1 MKVYEGKDIRNLVV
15 IGHSHSGKTSL
26 VSAMLYTGGSTP
38 KLGRVDDGSTVTD
51 HDEEEISRQM
61 TISTAI
67 ASVEWHNTKI
77 NLFDSPGFTMFA
89 HEAKVAMSAAEAAL
103 VVVDGVSGVEVVTEK
118 VWQYADEI
126 ALPRVICVSRMDRER
141 ANWETA
147 LESLVSAFGRLVVP
161 VQIPIGSEKS
171 LKGVVDL
178 VTMKAYTYEMGG
190 SGKGKEGPIPAELEA
205 AAKEAHEKLV
215 EIVAEGKDELME
227 EFFDKGTIA
236 EEHLIPA
243 LHEAIK
249 EDRIF
254 PVLFASGLGNI
265 GTDHLLDFV
274 VDYFPTAAE
283 HAAVHAD
290 EATSSGNGHGIDLQ
304 VSDKAPTSLY
314 VFKTANDPFAGR
326 ITFFKVF
333 SGVVKNDATLQ
344 NFTRST
350 SEKLAHLSV
359 PQGKNLVPV
368 PELHAG
374 DVGAVAKL
382 RDTLTGDTM
391 GDKTNPIRFAGVTL
405 PEPAITFAIEPK
417 SRNDEDKLSNGLHK
431 LMEEDPMVRFFRDEQ
446 TKEFLIAG
454 TGQQH
459 IEVMVSKLKRRYHT
473 EVVLKAPKVPYRETI
488 RGKADVQG
496 RHKKQSGG
504 HGQYGDCKIKMEP
517 LERGK
522 NFEFVN
528 DIFGGA
534 IPRNYIPAVE
544 KGIVEAAARGY
555 LAGFPVVDFRV
566 ILYDGSYHDVD
577 SNEMSFKTA
586 GRIAFKKA
594 MEQAKPTLLEPIMKV
609 EITIPDEF
617 AGSIMGDLNARR
629 GTHPGHGQQG
639 GQDRS
644 KSRVPHGGDADLRR

>member
-1 MKVYEGKDIRNLVV
+1 
-15 IGHSHSGKTSL
+15 
-26 VSAMLYTGGSTP
+26 
-38 KLGRVDDGSTVTD
+38 
-51 HDEEEISRQM
+51 
-61 TISTAI
+61 
-67 ASVEWHNTKI
+67 
-77 NLFDSPGFTMFA
+77 
-89 HEAKVAMSAAEAAL
+89 
-103 VVVDGVSGVEVVTEK
+103 
-118 VWQYADEI
+118 
-126 ALPRVICVSRMDRER
+126 
-141 ANWETA
+141 
-147 LESLVSAFGRLVVP
+147 
-161 VQIPIGSEKS
+161 
-171 LKGVVDL
+171 
-178 VTMKAYTYEMGG
+178 
-190 SGKGKEGPIPAELEA
+190 
-205 AAKEAHEKLV
+205 
-215 EIVAEGKDELME
+215 ME

-283 HAAVHAD
+283 HAAVHA
-290 EATSSGNGHGIDLQ
+290 EPAAGNGHATDLK
-304 VSDKAPTSLY
+304 VSDAAPTSVY

-350 SEKLAHLSV
+350 SEKLAHLSI

-459 IEVMVSKLKRRYHT
+459 IEVLVSKLKRRYHT

-504 HGQYGDCKIKMEP
+504 HGQYGDCKIRMEP

-555 LAGFPVVDFRV
+555 LAGYPVVDFRV

-609 EITIPDEF
+609 EIAIPDEF
-617 AGSIMGDLNARR
+617 AGSIMGDLNSRR
-629 GTHPGHGQQG
+629 GRIQG
-639 GQDRS
+639 MDNKAG
-644 KSRVPHGGDADLRR
+644 KTIVKAECPMAEMLTYGADLTSMTQGRGSFSMEMSHYDFVPAVFQEKIIAQYKAERGELVEVEE

>member
-26 VSAMLYTGGSTP
+26 VSSMLYTGGATP

-67 ASVEWHNTKI
+67 ASLEWHNTKI

-89 HEAKVAMSAAEAAL
+89 HEARIAMSAAEAAL

-118 VWQYADEI
+118 VWQYAEEI
-126 ALPRVICVSRMDRER
+126 NLPRVICVSRMDRER
-141 ANWETA
+141 ANYESA
-147 LESLVSAFGRLVVP
+147 MASLVSAFGRQVVP

-205 AAKEAHEKLV
+205 AAKEAHERLV

-227 EFFDKGTIA
+227 EFFEKGTIA

-249 EDRIF
+249 DDKIF

-265 GTDHLLDFV
+265 GTDHLMDFV

-283 HAAVHAD
+283 HAAVHA
-290 EATSSGNGHGIDLQ
+290 EPASAGNGHGVDLQ
-304 VSDKAPTSLY
+304 VSDASPTSIY

-344 NFTRST
+344 NFIRGT
-350 SEKLAHLSV
+350 SEKLAHLSI
-359 PQGKNLVPV
+359 PQGKNLVAV

-374 DVGAVAKL
+374 RRTPTVCGRAYGARDRTGFAGAVRLVIVWGFAFSLAVTAVFALFGPYLIDMMTASAEVRHAARNFLLYVILAPLLAVFAFAYDGIYIGATWARDMRNLMVLSLGIFLAAWLAL
-382 RDTLTGDTM
+382 RSYG
-391 GDKTNPIRFAGVTL
+391 NAGL
-405 PEPAITFAIEPK
+405 WG
-417 SRNDEDKLSNGLHK
+417 GLLVH
-431 LMEEDPMVRFFRDEQ
+431 
-446 TKEFLIAG
+446 
-454 TGQQH
+454 
-459 IEVMVSKLKRRYHT
+459 Y
-473 EVVLKAPKVPYRETI
+473 
-488 RGKADVQG
+488 
-496 RHKKQSGG
+496 
-504 HGQYGDCKIKMEP
+504 
-517 LERGK
+517 
-522 NFEFVN
+522 
-528 DIFGGA
+528 
-534 IPRNYIPAVE
+534 
-544 KGIVEAAARGY
+544 AARGGLQALRY
-555 LAGFPVVDFRV
+555 PALFKASFPA
-566 ILYDGSYHDVD
+566 
-577 SNEMSFKTA
+577 TA
-586 GRIAFKKA
+586 TPPASPR
-594 MEQAKPTLLEPIMKV
+594 P
-609 EITIPDEF
+609 
-617 AGSIMGDLNARR
+617 
-629 GTHPGHGQQG
+629 
-639 GQDRS
+639 
-644 KSRVPHGGDADLRR
+644 